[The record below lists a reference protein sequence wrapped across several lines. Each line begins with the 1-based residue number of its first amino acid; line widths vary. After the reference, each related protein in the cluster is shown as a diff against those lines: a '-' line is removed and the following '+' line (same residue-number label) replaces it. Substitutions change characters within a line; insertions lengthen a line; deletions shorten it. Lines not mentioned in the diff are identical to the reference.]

1 MNAKSAEASAFADMT
16 EKKLNDRKWPTDQK
30 IKALTTYLDTSLK
43 FACDPGS
50 RSSLSLTTFTK
61 VIGQHY
67 VGEGVSSSTIY
78 RYARLA
84 FTWMEQNCD
93 GYTIERQG
101 RSNYPVLVY
110 TPAPRAEDSAYDL
123 YVSTL
128 DHYLKE
134 NPGVHPRRNLYHV
147 VKPIQERFGLEGA
160 THGVYL
166 NRAVSSL
173 CKLPEFR
180 CDTTEGRKD
189 IEYVFP
195 PSPARHTCTFT
206 ITHDMG
212 LSGAP
217 AVAAPQYTYGP
228 HFSSLLAENLISHDM
243 LAKAADIDT
252 ELLESICR
260 GHTRINPDVAIKLGA
275 ALPETMG
282 VTAYDIYIAQAE
294 CEINDQQASA

>member
-1 MNAKSAEASAFADMT
+1 MNAKSPTTFPVLRNLT
-16 EKKLNDRKWPTDQK
+16 EKKLNDRKWPTEQK
-30 IKALTTYLDTSLK
+30 IKALTTYLDMSLK

-50 RSSLSLTTFTK
+50 RSNLSLTKFTK

-93 GYTIERQG
+93 GVTIERQG
-101 RSNYPVLVY
+101 PAKSPVLVY
-110 TPAPRAEDSAYDL
+110 TPAPREEDSAYDL

-128 DHYLKE
+128 SQYLKE

-147 VKPIQERFGLEGA
+147 VKPVQEKFGLEGS
-160 THGVYL
+160 THGIYL

-180 CDTTEGRKD
+180 CAATEGRKD

-195 PSPARHTCTFT
+195 PT
-206 ITHDMG
+206 
-212 LSGAP
+212 P

-228 HFSSLLAENLISHDM
+228 HFAALLAENLISHDM

-252 ELLESICR
+252 ELLESICL
-260 GHTRINPDVAIKLGA
+260 GHTRINPDVAVKLGA

-282 VTAYDIYIAQAE
+282 VTAFDIYIAQAE
-294 CEINDQQASA
+294 CEINDQQESA